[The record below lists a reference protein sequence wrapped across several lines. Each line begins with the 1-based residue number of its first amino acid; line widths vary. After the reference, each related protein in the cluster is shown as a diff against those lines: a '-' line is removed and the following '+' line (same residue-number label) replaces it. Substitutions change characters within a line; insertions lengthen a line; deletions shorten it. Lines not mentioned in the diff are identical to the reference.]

1 MCTRVDAMGSS
12 TERLSAVSWYEHIR
26 RHARTRLEAHVAN
39 ENNADYLD
47 DFELDEPEG
56 ILNAASAPAETPIF
70 ERPARPRKTAEPI
83 NEMTETGSIDAV
95 YVSDS
100 DYSGKGLSDSSY
112 RRSRSGMNQLRRDL
126 HYGQYLE
133 IPKGRRDIFRRK
145 ERWHNFGALVAVVF
159 VLAAVA
165 AAAYFCVMYLKSQF
179 G

>member
-1 MCTRVDAMGSS
+1 M
-12 TERLSAVSWYEHIR
+12 
-26 RHARTRLEAHVAN
+26 AN

-56 ILNAASAPAETPIF
+56 ISSEASAPAKTPIF

-126 HYGQYLE
+126 HYGQYLQV
-133 IPKGRRDIFRRK
+133 PKGKKSIFSSRQQAKQRRSAIVMVVIVVILAVLLIF
-145 ERWHNFGALVAVVF
+145 AVR
-159 VLAAVA
+159 LIASAA
-165 AAAYFCVMYLKSQF
+165 
-179 G
+179 

>member
-1 MCTRVDAMGSS
+1 V
-12 TERLSAVSWYEHIR
+12 
-26 RHARTRLEAHVAN
+26 AHDKN
-39 ENNADYLD
+39 EDLLD
-47 DFELDEPEG
+47 DFDLEEPEE
-56 ILNAASAPAETPIF
+56 LPDQAVPAASEPAVF
-70 ERPARPRKTAEPI
+70 ERPARPRKTQEPI
-83 NEMTETGSIDAV
+83 NDMSETGSVDAV

-100 DYSGKGLSDSSY
+100 EYAGAGLADSSY

-145 ERWHNFGALVAVVF
+145 ERLHNAGALIAVVF

-165 AAAYFCVMYLKSQF
+165 IAAYFVVMYLQGQF

>member
-1 MCTRVDAMGSS
+1 MS
-12 TERLSAVSWYEHIR
+12 
-26 RHARTRLEAHVAN
+26 
-39 ENNADYLD
+39 
-47 DFELDEPEG
+47 
-56 ILNAASAPAETPIF
+56 
-70 ERPARPRKTAEPI
+70 
-83 NEMTETGSIDAV
+83 ETGSVDAV

-100 DYSGKGLSDSSY
+100 PYTGKGMADSSY

-145 ERWHNFGALVAVVF
+145 ERLHNAGAIIGALF

-165 AAAYFCVMYLKSQF
+165 AAAYFCVMYLRGQF

>member
-1 MCTRVDAMGSS
+1 MANDGNVDF
-12 TERLSAVSWYEHIR
+12 
-26 RHARTRLEAHVAN
+26 
-39 ENNADYLD
+39 LD
-47 DFELDEPEG
+47 DLDLDEPDG
-56 ILNAASAPAETPIF
+56 FADLAPAASQPAIY

-83 NEMTETGSIDAV
+83 NDMSETGSVDAI

-100 DYSGKGLSDSSY
+100 DYAGKGSASSGY

-145 ERWHNFGALVAVVF
+145 ERWHNFGALVAVLF

-165 AAAYFCVMYLKSQF
+165 AAAYFVVMYLKGQF

>member
-1 MCTRVDAMGSS
+1 MGNGMN
-12 TERLSAVSWYEHIR
+12 RPSAVSWWEHIR
-26 RHARTRLEAHVAN
+26 QHAHTRLEAHVAN
-39 ENNADYLD
+39 DNNADFLD
-47 DFELDEPEG
+47 DFDLDEPEG
-56 ILNAASAPAETPIF
+56 ITGMSAPISSEPAVY

-83 NEMTETGSIDAV
+83 NDMSETGSVDAI

-100 DYSGKGLSDSSY
+100 DYARKGMATSGY

-165 AAAYFCVMYLKSQF
+165 AAAYFCVMYLKSKF

>member
-1 MCTRVDAMGSS
+1 M
-12 TERLSAVSWYEHIR
+12 
-26 RHARTRLEAHVAN
+26 AN
-39 ENNADYLD
+39 ENNADPMD
-47 DFELDEPEG
+47 DFERDEPEE
-56 ILNAASAPAETPIF
+56 NPSEAAESEHPIF
-70 ERPARPRKTAEPI
+70 ERPARPRKTQEPI
-83 NEMTETGSIDAV
+83 DDLSETGSVDAI

-100 DYSGKGLSDSSY
+100 DYAGKGMADGSY

-145 ERWHNFGALVAVVF
+145 ERWHNAGALIAVVF

-165 AAAYFCVMYLKSQF
+165 GAAYLVVMFLQGQF

>member
-1 MCTRVDAMGSS
+1 M
-12 TERLSAVSWYEHIR
+12 
-26 RHARTRLEAHVAN
+26 AN
-39 ENNADYLD
+39 DNNAGILD
-47 DFELDEPEG
+47 DFDLEEPDEF
-56 ILNAASAPAETPIF
+56 SAQNVQVSAEPARF

-83 NEMTETGSIDAV
+83 NDMSETGSVDAV

-100 DYSGKGLSDSSY
+100 PYTGKGMADSSY

-145 ERWHNFGALVAVVF
+145 ERLHNAGAIIGALF

-165 AAAYFCVMYLKSQF
+165 AAAYFVVLYLKGQF